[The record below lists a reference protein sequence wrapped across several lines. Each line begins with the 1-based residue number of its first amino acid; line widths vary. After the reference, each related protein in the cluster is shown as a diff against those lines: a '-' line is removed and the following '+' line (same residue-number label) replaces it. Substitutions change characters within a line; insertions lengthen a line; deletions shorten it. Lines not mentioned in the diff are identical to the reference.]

1 MHILMKQFRKSIFWG
16 SNFENVKNSKKEI
29 KKIKKK
35 IKKITKTKKKIKKKK
50 KKKNQKYFLEKCL
63 LENILPIEKGCQ
75 LKGWMLEQPVN
86 NKGCSSI

>member
-35 IKKITKTKKKIKKKK
+35 INKITKTKKKIK

>member
-35 IKKITKTKKKIKKKK
+35 INKITKTKKKIKKKK
-50 KKKNQKYFLEKCL
+50 KKKSKIFFRKVSPRKHTTHRERL
-63 LENILPIEKGCQ
+63 
-75 LKGWMLEQPVN
+75 
-86 NKGCSSI
+86 SIKRLDAWAASK